1 MSTQFSIWQWKRC
14 QQEERKGK
22 KKKGER
28 SKVPGQGL
36 TEGCASEDVLQAVA
50 GLAGS
55 ERMMTANQSM
65 KTDTRTNKHRAHK
78 TVTNVGMVSAEME
91 F

>member
-1 MSTQFSIWQWKRC
+1 MGKRC
-14 QQEERKGK
+14 QQEQNKEI
-22 KKKGER
+22 KGER

-36 TEGCASEDVLQAVA
+36 TVGCASEVALQAVTR
-50 GLAGS
+50 LAGS
-55 ERMMTANQSM
+55 ERMTAANQSM
-65 KTDTRTNKHRAHK
+65 KADKRTNKHRAHK

>member
-1 MSTQFSIWQWKRC
+1 MN
-14 QQEERKGK
+14 RKKKEKKGKK

-36 TEGCASEDVLQAVA
+36 TAGCASEDALQAVA
-50 GLAGS
+50 RLAGS
-55 ERMMTANQSM
+55 ERMMTANQSA
-65 KTDTRTNKHRAHK
+65 KTDRRTNKDRAHK